1 MKEFN
6 FNAKKPITSLIRDLE
21 AEKKERLART
31 QHKQLKIGEDELRV
45 SFAPE
50 SKFGFKVYWRP
61 AEDKFA
67 DWKECRIYDT
77 GRSEGYARIYKKSY
91 GAKKPEESLFSG
103 KQIYLHQVIFAWYCN
118 WNRLVKLVD
127 EFGRPFEIHH
137 IEKRSEKGSIGYWTS
152 PMNLVCLSKQDHAKL
167 HSLTKFIEES
177 DPKENRD
184 GLIAAQEEYS
194 KILSKAV
201 LLRDKSIKK
210 WAGDEGLER
219 LEGYCSDLLFRHK
232 AKSFENIME
241 NCAETVDK
249 ADQE

>member
-1 MKEFN
+1 MKEIN
-6 FNAKKPITSLIRDLE
+6 FDAKKPVTSLVRDLE

-31 QHKQLKIGEDELRV
+31 QHKQLKVGEDELRV

-67 DWKECRIYDT
+67 DWKECKLYEKSGDHSYVRV
-77 GRSEGYARIYKKSY
+77 YKS
-91 GAKKPEESLFSG
+91 GCTKKPEESLFSG

-137 IEKRSEKGSIGYWTS
+137 IEKRGEKSSIGYWTS

-167 HSLTKFIEES
+167 HSLTKFIEEA

-194 KILSKAV
+194 KILGKAI
-201 LLRDKSIKK
+201 LLRDKSVKK

-232 AKSFENIME
+232 AKLFENIIE
-241 NCAETVDK
+241 NCAEIVDK
-249 ADQE
+249 AD